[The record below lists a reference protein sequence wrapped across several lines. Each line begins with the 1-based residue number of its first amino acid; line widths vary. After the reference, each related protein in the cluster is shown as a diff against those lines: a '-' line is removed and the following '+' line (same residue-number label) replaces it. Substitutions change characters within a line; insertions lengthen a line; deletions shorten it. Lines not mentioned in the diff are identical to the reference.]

1 MYPYGNSQCQRVKRF
16 QTQRVNCQFFQ
27 VVICLNS
34 WKYYHLIRSC
44 CHYTVNN
51 KPAVWL
57 FAAGY
62 NHAINRY
69 SPTWFSPE
77 WVQSRFAETLTL
89 TLALNPNFGESAWFR
104 RNGFR
109 RIGKTPAN
117 IPPYGAVLLPT
128 ARSDSSKRSCFIP
141 KCKCHQFDPQKAHR
155 CVKTRQQ
162 RRQPRD
168 KLDANLRTRKCNQSN
183 NQPTRRGKEK
193 NCEGRD
199 FQYVWW
205 RGI

>member
-16 QTQRVNCQFFQ
+16 QTQRVNCQLFQ

-57 FAAGY
+57 LAAGY

-77 WVQSRFAETLTL
+77 WVQSRFAETRFAETLTL

-117 IPPYGAVLLPT
+117 IPPYGAVLWPT
-128 ARSDSSKRSCFIP
+128 ARI
-141 KCKCHQFDPQKAHR
+141 AIA
-155 CVKTRQQ
+155 
-162 RRQPRD
+162 
-168 KLDANLRTRKCNQSN
+168 ANVPVLSLNVNVINLTRKKHIVAWKRAN
-183 NQPTRRGKEK
+183 
-193 NCEGRD
+193 RD
-199 FQYVWW
+199 VNHATS
-205 RGI
+205 